1 MSSPARDRAL
11 PLGPLTS
18 PPALFSL
25 ASWTRF
31 HIYQPDFQSRYIS
44 FFSHESSSSRN
55 HSDAPYPYRNL
66 DASGLKW
73 LPLLFI
79 MMAIAT
85 LTAPLSLFGD
95 EGTRRIWSR
104 SLYGSARKA
113 INLGQA
119 LQRDNLDILAAR
131 LLIGRYLLVPSLSD
145 PHSRAFFLTRPLCP
159 L

>member
-1 MSSPARDRAL
+1 MSP
-11 PLGPLTS
+11 
-18 PPALFSL
+18 
-25 ASWTRF
+25 SWTRF

-44 FFSHESSSSRN
+44 FFSHESSSSRH

-79 MMAIAT
+79 MVSPRPMIHIQMTYRLADLKCCLCQMAIAT

-104 SLYGSARKA
+104 SLYGSARE
-113 INLGQA
+113 
-119 LQRDNLDILAAR
+119 
-131 LLIGRYLLVPSLSD
+131 
-145 PHSRAFFLTRPLCP
+145 
-159 L
+159 